1 MPSMSKQARPWGL
14 ANSLPSH
21 SSRLSPFLCILF
33 VPIGTSGK
41 TSPRKRHSERDIATI
56 AATGGNLGYCLVYAD
71 DGPDQRAGIA
81 VWRSEVSLTWEVRKT
96 RLSPLIERSN
106 EFTDWREDQDLAD
119 TIGSSDYLSPC
130 IRGSSSLTLY
140 TFSTT
145 PSYSA

>member
-1 MPSMSKQARPWGL
+1 MSKRACPWGL
-14 ANSLPSH
+14 ANSFPPR
-21 SSRLSPFLCILF
+21 SSRLPSFLCILF

-71 DGPDQRAGIA
+71 DGPDQRAGTAI
-81 VWRSEVSLTWEVRKT
+81 RRFEVSLTWGAWKT

-106 EFTDWREDQDLAD
+106 EFTDWLKDQDLAD

-130 IRGSSSLTLY
+130 IRDSSSLTLY

-145 PSYSA
+145 PSCSA